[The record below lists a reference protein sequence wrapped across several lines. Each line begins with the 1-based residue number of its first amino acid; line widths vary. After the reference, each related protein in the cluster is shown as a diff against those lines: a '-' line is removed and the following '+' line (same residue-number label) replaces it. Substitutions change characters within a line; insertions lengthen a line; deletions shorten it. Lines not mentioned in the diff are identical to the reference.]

1 MKVALE
7 YLYHFRCDRCRAW
20 WSQADI
26 DPKPGDQFRC
36 PRCGEL
42 NTVDVIQT
50 FRDSAR
56 NSCLKVVPDKT

>member
-26 DPKPGDQFRC
+26 DPQPGDKFHC

-50 FRDSAR
+50 FRDSVR
-56 NSCLKVVPDKT
+56 NSCLKVVPDKQ